1 MLYMTYMGKD
11 AKILVVGAGMVGSA
25 ILRRLEKDGYDNVS
39 YTFNSKKPI
48 EEFNNYRSLQV
59 DLKDPVQ
66 VEKLFNEVKPEF
78 VFLSAAKVG
87 GIYANSTYPAEFIST
102 NLDIQ
107 QNVIKLAFKY
117 NVDRLLFLG
126 SSCIYPKECPQPI
139 KEEYLL
145 TGPLELTNR
154 PYAIAKIAGIEM
166 CWAYNRQFGTKYL
179 SVMPTNLYGPNDN
192 YDLNNSHV
200 LPALIRKF
208 HEAKE
213 NNLASVS
220 CWGSGRPRREFLHAD
235 DMASACI
242 FVLNLPPSIYNG
254 YVEAVDSPPLINI
267 GCGEDV
273 SIKDLADKIRKIV
286 GFKGEILWDSTK
298 PDGTMKKLLDVG
310 VLKALG
316 WEAEIALIEG
326 VKEIYTHYTAKFMAE

>member
-1 MLYMTYMGKD
+1 MGKD

>member
-1 MLYMTYMGKD
+1 MTYMGKD